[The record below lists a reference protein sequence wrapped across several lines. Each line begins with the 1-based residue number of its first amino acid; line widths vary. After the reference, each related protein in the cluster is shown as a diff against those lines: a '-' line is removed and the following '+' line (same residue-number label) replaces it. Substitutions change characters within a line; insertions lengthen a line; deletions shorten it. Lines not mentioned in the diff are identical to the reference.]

1 MKPMAAFFMR
11 QGWCFTVRYPLFD
24 ASPEGNRLWPLAAAI
39 LLMLAAGASQAAP
52 AELAPAPASVS
63 QTAEEGLRRQEERE
77 RLQQQQLRPKA
88 DVLTPEAAPR
98 LSTALPD
105 ETPCFVINEIVL
117 TSDGSQALSWL
128 ANTAQPFLQRCVG
141 IEGLRKIAAA
151 LNAKL
156 LEFGYATSRVS
167 LPEQNLKEGKLVLR
181 LHVGRVAAVK
191 MVTPRTSNSGM
202 VADEAWGTWRNAF
215 PVSKGDILNIRDME
229 QGLEQM
235 KRLPSQSVTT
245 RLEPGPRAD
254 TSIVTLVRQT
264 GGLSD
269 RLRGGVILDN
279 FGSRTLGR
287 TQLFG
292 YASFDNPLGLND
304 ILNLNASSNVEQ
316 PDPDHRSQSLGGS
329 YSIPFGYSTFTLTRS
344 HSRFAQMVQGTTSR
358 FLSHGQS
365 EITEARAHHTA
376 FRTASAKF
384 GIYAAVSTRR
394 ANSYLD
400 DVELIVQRRRTTY
413 VETGITSRQLIGNA
427 SVDVDLGYRRGVS
440 WRDAQDDL
448 PTAAQEGLT
457 LRPTIWTLAA
467 AYNQPF
473 TMNGR
478 PFQYTTTLRGQRT
491 GDTTL
496 VTDQIAIGQRWSVRG
511 FDGDSVLLAESGF
524 FHRNDLATPVNWIRG
539 VDTAVY
545 LGVDHGRVWG
555 ASDAF
560 LIGNRLAGAALGMR
574 GKWKAVQFDAALGAP
589 LYKPDGFKTGNW
601 NPYLSVTYVFG

>member
-11 QGWCFTVRYPLFD
+11 QGWCFTVRYSLFD
-24 ASPEGNRLWPLAAAI
+24 APLEGSRIWLLATAI
-39 LLMLAAGASQAAP
+39 SLMLASGVSQAAP
-52 AELAPAPASVS
+52 EEPAASVS

-77 RLQQQQLRPKA
+77 WVQQQQLRPKA
-88 DVLTPEAAPR
+88 DVLTPEARPH
-98 LSTALPD
+98 LSTTLPD
-105 ETPCFVINEIVL
+105 ETPCFVINDIIL
-117 TSDGSQALSWL
+117 THQGSRALSWL
-128 ANTAQPFLQRCVG
+128 TDTAQPFLHSCTG
-141 IEGLRKIAAA
+141 IEGLRKIAAT

-156 LEFGYATSRVS
+156 IELGYATSRVS
-167 LPEQNLKEGKLVLR
+167 LPEQNLKEGRLVLR

-191 MVTPRTSNSGM
+191 MVTPAAGEGE
-202 VADEAWGTWRNAF
+202 ADEAWGTWRNAF
-215 PVSKGDILNIRDME
+215 PVRKGDILNIRDLE

-254 TSIVTLVRQT
+254 TSVITLVRQT
-264 GGLSD
+264 GGLSN
-269 RLRGGVILDN
+269 RLHGGITLDN
-279 FGSRTLGR
+279 SGSGTLGR
-287 TQLFG
+287 TRLFG
-292 YASFDNPLGLND
+292 YAAFDNPLGLND
-304 ILNLNASSNVEQ
+304 VLNLNASSNAEQ

-329 YSIPFGYSTFTLTRS
+329 YSIPFGYNTITLTRS
-344 HSRFAQMVQGTTSR
+344 HSRFAQMVQGTTAR
-358 FLSHGQS
+358 FLSSGKS
-365 EITEARAHHTA
+365 ENAEARVHHTA

-413 VETGITSRQLIGNA
+413 VETGITSRKLIGNA

-448 PTAAQEGLT
+448 PSAAEGGLT
-457 LRPTIWTLAA
+457 LRPRIWALTA

-473 TMNGR
+473 TLIGR

-496 VTDQIAIGQRWSVRG
+496 VTDQIAIGHRWSVRG

-524 FHRNDLATPVNWIRG
+524 FHRNDLSTPVSLISG
-539 VDTAVY
+539 VNTAVY
-545 LGVDHGRVWG
+545 LGIDHGRVWG
-555 ASDAF
+555 ASDVF

-574 GKWKAVQFDAALGAP
+574 GTWKAAQFDAALGAP
-589 LYKPDGFKTGNW
+589 LYKPEGFKTGNW
-601 NPYLSVTYVFG
+601 NPYLSVAYVFN

>member
-1 MKPMAAFFMR
+1 MR

-24 ASPEGNRLWPLAAAI
+24 ALPAGSRLWPLAATI
-39 LLMLAAGASQAAP
+39 SLMLAVGASQAAP
-52 AELAPAPASVS
+52 TEPAPASGS
-63 QTAEEGLRRQEERE
+63 QTVEEGLRRQEERE
-77 RLQQQQLRPKA
+77 RIQQQQLRPKA
-88 DVLTPEAAPR
+88 DVLTPEASSRP
-98 LSTALPD
+98 STALPD

-117 TSDGSQALSWL
+117 TNEGSQALSWL
-128 ANTAQPFLQRCVG
+128 ADTAQPFLQRCVG

-191 MVTPRTSNSGM
+191 MVTTVAGKD
-202 VADEAWGTWRNAF
+202 VADEAWGTWRNAL
-215 PVSKGDILNIRDME
+215 PVSKGDILNIRDLE

-254 TSIVTLVRQT
+254 TSIITLIRQT
-264 GGLSD
+264 GGWSD
-269 RLRGGVILDN
+269 RLRGGIILDN
-279 FGSRTLGR
+279 SGSRTLGR

-292 YASFDNPLGLND
+292 YAAFDNLLGLND
-304 ILNLNASSNVEQ
+304 ILNLNASSNAEQ
-316 PDPDHRSQSLGGS
+316 PNPDHRSQSLGGS
-329 YSIPFGYSTFTLTRS
+329 YSIPFGYSTFTLT
-344 HSRFAQMVQGTTSR
+344 HSNNRFAQMVQGTTAR
-358 FLSHGQS
+358 FLSSGKS
-365 EITEARAHHTA
+365 EVAEARFHHTA

-384 GIYAAVSTRR
+384 GLYAAVSTRR

-413 VETGITSRQLIGNA
+413 METGITSRQLIGNA
-427 SVDVDLGYRRGVS
+427 SLDVDLGYRRGVS

-448 PTAAQEGLT
+448 PTAAEGGLT
-457 LRPTIWTLAA
+457 LRPRIWTLTA

-473 TMNGR
+473 TLGGR
-478 PFQYTTTLRGQRT
+478 PFQYTTTLRGQRS

-496 VTDQIAIGQRWSVRG
+496 VTDQIAIGHRWSVRG

-524 FHRNDLATPVNWIRG
+524 FNRNDLSTPVSWMRG
-539 VDTAVY
+539 VDTAIY
-545 LGVDHGRVWG
+545 LGIDHGRVWG

-560 LIGNRLAGAALGMR
+560 LIGNRLAGATLGMR
-574 GKWKAVQFDAALGAP
+574 GKWKAMQFDAALGAP

-601 NPYLSVTYVFG
+601 NPYLSMTYVFG